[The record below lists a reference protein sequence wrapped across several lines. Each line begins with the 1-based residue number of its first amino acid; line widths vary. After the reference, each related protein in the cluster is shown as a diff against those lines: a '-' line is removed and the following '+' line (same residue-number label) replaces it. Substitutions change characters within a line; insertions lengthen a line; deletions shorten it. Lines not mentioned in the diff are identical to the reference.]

1 MVDRLPGKNA
11 AAGHLL
17 WLLDIEGNHFGDAEC
32 DLRGLVSYLP
42 DGNPNS
48 AR

>member
-1 MVDRLPGKNA
+1 MVDRLPGKHV

-17 WLLDIEGNHFGDAEC
+17 RILDIAGNHFGDAEY
-32 DLRGLVSYLP
+32 DLRGLVSYLT